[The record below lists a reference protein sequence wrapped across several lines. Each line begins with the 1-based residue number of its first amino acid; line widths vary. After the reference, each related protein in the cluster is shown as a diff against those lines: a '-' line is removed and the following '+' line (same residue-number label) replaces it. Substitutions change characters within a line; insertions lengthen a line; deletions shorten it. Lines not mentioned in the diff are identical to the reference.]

1 MATKKPKD
9 TTPHEKP
16 PEKPREDRIQAVL
29 ARARAAEQAGDR
41 KAALRAL
48 DEAPE
53 DLRAFG
59 SWHYARGA
67 LLCREGDLEK
77 AIAAFREAVKRDPDI
92 PEVLANLGGTLVER
106 ARAAGPGKP
115 VKKADLDE
123 AIALLEKAAALGPK
137 LPNARANLGLAY
149 QLAGRHDDAVA
160 VLEMELQSSP
170 TDIPTFYNY
179 AAALHFAG
187 REAESVAALERLLKV
202 DPGFEPAL
210 RSLESARA
218 RVAEKKARR

>member
-1 MATKKPKD
+1 MTTKKKPSPPPQPKD
-9 TTPHEKP
+9 ER
-16 PEKPREDRIQAVL
+16 PREDRIAGVL
-29 ARARAAEQAGDR
+29 AKARAAEQAGDR

-115 VKKADLDE
+115 VKKADLAE
-123 AIALLEKAAALGPK
+123 AIQVLEKAVALGPK

-149 QLAGRHDDAVA
+149 QLAGRNDDSIA
-160 VLEMELQSSP
+160 VLEKELESSP
-170 TDIPTFYNY
+170 TDVPTLYNY

-187 REAESVAALERLLKV
+187 REAQSVAALERLLKV
-202 DPGFEPAL
+202 DPSFEPA
-210 RSLESARA
+210 RKSLANARA
-218 RVAEKKARR
+218 RSTGKKSSR